1 MSNLLVLTHA
11 PHIIENSAILAYAAY
26 VREVNLWADAFS
38 KVSVLSPLD
47 DDTNHSDIFE
57 KKKKILA
64 AYNHRNLNHK
74 PLSTLYFKSASLGL
88 KSILNTPKTLAKIYK
103 GFSTADHIHLRC
115 PGNIG
120 LLGCFVQIL
129 FPKTPK
135 TVKYA
140 GNWDPKAKQP
150 LSYRLQK
157 WILSNTYLTRKTK
170 VLVYGDWS
178 NQSKNI
184 MSFFTATY
192 GEEMTKIKVPQRHWD
207 GPLEFLFV
215 GTLSPGKR
223 PTYALELIHLLM
235 KQLDCKEGEIF
246 NGHCTTIPSLRL
258 KYYGDGP
265 ERVALEEMIIQNELQ
280 DCVTLMGNV
289 NSEELIEAYQ
299 KSHFLILPSQ
309 SEGWPKAVAEAMF
322 WGAIPLVTPISCVPW
337 MIDHG
342 QRGQLLSLDLAQDAK
357 DIISIIEDPDL
368 CQKKSHFGAN
378 WARQYTTERFAE
390 EIKQLF

>member
-1 MSNLLVLTHA
+1 LVIVSSAPIIQKRNKIFAYAPYADELKYWNLNSDLIEIACPTGFNRPLLLKEIEIT
-11 PHIIENSAILAYAAY
+11 PEIIELKTMDFIS
-26 VREVNLWADAFS
+26 
-38 KVSVLSPLD
+38 
-47 DDTNHSDIFE
+47 
-57 KKKKILA
+57 
-64 AYNHRNLNHK
+64 
-74 PLSTLYFKSASLGL
+74 FKSGFISM
-88 KSILNTPKTLAKIYK
+88 LNLPINVIRLYRSFFKT
-103 GFSTADHIHLRC
+103 DHIHLRC

-157 WILSNTYLTRKTK
+157 WILSNTFLTRNTK
-170 VLVYGDWS
+170 VLVYGDWP

-184 MSFFTATY
+184 KSFFTATY
-192 GEEMTKIKVPQRHWD
+192 SEEMIKIKVPQRQWD

-215 GTLSPGKR
+215 GTLSRGKR
-223 PTYALELIHLLM
+223 PTYALELIRQLL

-246 NGHCTTIPSLRL
+246 KGHSTTLRTLRL
-258 KYYGDGP
+258 KYFGDGP
-265 ERVALEEMIIQNELQ
+265 EREVLEEMIIQNELQ

-289 NSEELIEAYQ
+289 NSEELINAYQ
-299 KSHFLILPSQ
+299 ESHFLILPSQ

-337 MIDHG
+337 IIDHG
-342 QRGQLLSLDLAQDAK
+342 QRGQLLSLDLVCDANE
-357 DIISIIEDPDL
+357 IISLIEDSDL
-368 CQKKSHFGAN
+368 CQKKSHLGAY
-378 WARQYTTERFAE
+378 WARQYTTERFAQ